1 VIRNPKI
8 LKYIYNIKPS
18 AIIHIGGH
26 LGQDGNT
33 YDELAKVEVF
43 WGEGIKE
50 NAEEIKRRHPN
61 HKVISKMFWSTISG
75 FLPFYKLEDN
85 RSSSLMKPLNNNI
98 KILEEITNVET
109 TTLDFEFLDID
120 LGKNIFMVL
129 DVQGAELEV
138 LNGGQGLLKRV
149 KYLVIEVSQ
158 DIENEYSVQDNY
170 NFKVF
175 EFMQEIGFK
184 KSICRPS
191 HDLSYVDQLYLKSNN
206 FNLYLIN
213 LLDNIISIISKVFH
227 FISKKHLKTSSWNCE
242 VCNLVQF
249 NHG

>member
-1 VIRNPKI
+1 
-8 LKYIYNIKPS
+8 
-18 AIIHIGGH
+18 
-26 LGQDGNT
+26 
-33 YDELAKVEVF
+33 
-43 WGEGIKE
+43 
-50 NAEEIKRRHPN
+50 
-61 HKVISKMFWSTISG
+61 
-75 FLPFYKLEDN
+75 
-85 RSSSLMKPLNNNI
+85 MKPLNNNI

-138 LNGGQGLLKRV
+138 LNGGQGLLERV